1 MLIPKTVI
9 EIIDILQNSFN
20 INITTSLNVKIHD
33 LYNLGKIQTKEDF
46 EKILFALYNYQNL
59 FFENEDIKKVTKNIF
74 ENLEKD
80 NLNIL
85 IFSSDIGSSLLS
97 FVIDCELILK
107 NLKKRKNVNYF
118 AVYPSFFI
126 VDRIKNGKIEYQQLI
141 KANDDELK
149 YFIDMIENYTIRTD
163 LLNRINFIVS
173 NPFNNSIKSEFF
185 DMIIVNNFAKIF
197 LKDRLVNFSKE
208 SYRLLKGGGYIV
220 SDFKEMNIFS
230 TGLFEQVGSEGLFYF
245 KKPESD
251 EFLVSDYTFEDALNF
266 FKEKKYNESLGIL
279 QALLGK
285 DDLMSVEILKLMLL
299 IFTRQNDI
307 MKIEFLEK
315 QLELNG
321 IKDPDFDFILGT
333 YYFNRLNYSIAKLYF
348 QKTLA
353 QNPNNI
359 YSLYYIALIDKMEG
373 KKKSSKENFKRIVE
387 LIDRNDSYLPKLYT
401 NDISKDMIRY
411 IAESEIEEG
420 IL

>member
-1 MLIPKTVI
+1 VILKTVN

-46 EKILFALYNYQNL
+46 EKILFALYNYQNI
-59 FFENEDIKKVTKNIF
+59 FFENEDIRKITKNIF
-74 ENLEKD
+74 ENIEKD

-85 IFSSDIGSSLLS
+85 FFSSDIGSSLLS
-97 FVIDCELILK
+97 FVIDSELALK

-126 VDRIKNGKIEYQQLI
+126 VERIKNCKIEYPQLI

-149 YFIDMIENYTIRTD
+149 YFIDMIENYTIRAD
-163 LLNRINFIVS
+163 LLNRINFIVT

-185 DMIIVNNFAKIF
+185 DMIVVNNFSKIF
-197 LKDRLVNFSKE
+197 LKERLVNLSKE
-208 SYRLLKGGGYIV
+208 SYRLLKGGGYVI
-220 SDFKEMNIFS
+220 SDFKEINIFS
-230 TGLFEQVGSEGLFYF
+230 TGLFEQEICEDLFYF

-251 EFLVSDYTFEDALNF
+251 DFLVSDYTFEDALNF

-285 DDLMSVEILKLMLL
+285 DDERSVEILKLMLL
-299 IFTRQNDI
+299 IFTRQHDI

-315 QLELNG
+315 QLQMNG
-321 IKDPDFDFILGT
+321 IKDPDFDFILGI
-333 YYFNRLNYSIAKLYF
+333 YYFDRLNYSIAKLYF

-353 QNPNNI
+353 QNPNYI
-359 YSLYYIALIDKMEG
+359 YALYYLALIDKMEG
-373 KKKSSKENFKRIVE
+373 KKRSSIENFKRIVE
-387 LIDRNDSYLPKLYT
+387 LIDSRDSYIPKLYT
-401 NDISKDMIRY
+401 GDISKDMIRY

-420 IL
+420 VL

>member
-1 MLIPKTVI
+1 MILKTVN

-46 EKILFALYNYQNL
+46 EKILFALYNYQNI
-59 FFENEDIKKVTKNIF
+59 FFENEDIRKITKNIF
-74 ENLEKD
+74 ENIEKD

-85 IFSSDIGSSLLS
+85 FFSSDIGSSLLS
-97 FVIDCELILK
+97 FVIDSELALK

-126 VDRIKNGKIEYQQLI
+126 VERIKNCKIEYPQLI

-149 YFIDMIENYTIRTD
+149 YFIDMIENYTIRAD
-163 LLNRINFIVS
+163 LLNRINFIVT

-185 DMIIVNNFAKIF
+185 DMIVVNNFSKIF
-197 LKDRLVNFSKE
+197 LKERLVNLSKE
-208 SYRLLKGGGYIV
+208 SYRLLKGGGYVI
-220 SDFKEMNIFS
+220 SDFKEINIFS
-230 TGLFEQVGSEGLFYF
+230 TGLFEQEICEDLFYF

-251 EFLVSDYTFEDALNF
+251 DFLVSDYTFEDALNF

-285 DDLMSVEILKLMLL
+285 DDERSVEILKLMLL
-299 IFTRQNDI
+299 IFTRQHDI

-315 QLELNG
+315 QLQMNG
-321 IKDPDFDFILGT
+321 IKDPDFDFILGI
-333 YYFNRLNYSIAKLYF
+333 YYFDRLNYSIAKLYF

-353 QNPNNI
+353 QNPNYI
-359 YSLYYIALIDKMEG
+359 YALYYLALIDKMEG
-373 KKKSSKENFKRIVE
+373 KKRSSIENFKRIVE
-387 LIDRNDSYLPKLYT
+387 LIDSRDSYIPKLYT
-401 NDISKDMIRY
+401 GDISKDMIRY

-420 IL
+420 VL

>member
-1 MLIPKTVI
+1 MILKTVN

-46 EKILFALYNYQNL
+46 EKILFALYNYQNI
-59 FFENEDIKKVTKNIF
+59 FFENEDIRKIIKNIF
-74 ENLEKD
+74 ENIEND

-85 IFSSDIGSSLLS
+85 FFSSDIGSSLLS
-97 FVIDCELILK
+97 FVIDSELALK

-126 VDRIKNGKIEYQQLI
+126 VERIKNCKIEYPQLI

-149 YFIDMIENYTIRTD
+149 YFIDMIENYTIRAD
-163 LLNRINFIVS
+163 LLNRINFIVT

-185 DMIIVNNFAKIF
+185 DMIVVNNFSKIF
-197 LKDRLVNFSKE
+197 LKERLVNFSKE
-208 SYRLLKGGGYIV
+208 SYRLLKSGGYVI
-220 SDFKEMNIFS
+220 SDFKEINIFS
-230 TGLFEQVGSEGLFYF
+230 TGLFEQEICEDLFYF

-251 EFLVSDYTFEDALNF
+251 DFLVSDYTFEDALNF

-285 DDLMSVEILKLMLL
+285 DDERSVEILKLMLL
-299 IFTRQNDI
+299 IFTRQHDI

-315 QLELNG
+315 QLQMNG
-321 IKDPDFDFILGT
+321 IKDPDFDFILGI
-333 YYFNRLNYSIAKLYF
+333 YYFDRLNYSIAKLYF

-353 QNPNNI
+353 QNPNYI
-359 YSLYYIALIDKMEG
+359 YALYYLALIDKMEG
-373 KKKSSKENFKRIVE
+373 KKRSSIENFKRIVE
-387 LIDRNDSYLPKLYT
+387 LIDSRDSYIPKLYT
-401 NDISKDMIRY
+401 GDISKDMIRY

-420 IL
+420 VL

>member
-1 MLIPKTVI
+1 MILKTVN

-46 EKILFALYNYQNL
+46 EKILFALYNYQNI
-59 FFENEDIKKVTKNIF
+59 FFENEDIRKITKNIF
-74 ENLEKD
+74 ENIEKD

-85 IFSSDIGSSLLS
+85 FFSSDIGSSLLS
-97 FVIDCELILK
+97 FVIDSELALK

-126 VDRIKNGKIEYQQLI
+126 VERIKNCKIEYPQLI

-149 YFIDMIENYTIRTD
+149 YFIDMIENYTIRAD
-163 LLNRINFIVS
+163 LLNRINFIVT

-185 DMIIVNNFAKIF
+185 DMIVVNNFSKIF
-197 LKDRLVNFSKE
+197 LKERLVNFSKE
-208 SYRLLKGGGYIV
+208 SYRLLKSGGYVI
-220 SDFKEMNIFS
+220 SDFKEINIFS
-230 TGLFEQVGSEGLFYF
+230 TGLFEQEICEDLFYF

-251 EFLVSDYTFEDALNF
+251 DFLVSDYTFEDALNF

-285 DDLMSVEILKLMLL
+285 DDERSVEILKLMLL
-299 IFTRQNDI
+299 IFTRQHDI

-315 QLELNG
+315 QLQMNG
-321 IKDPDFDFILGT
+321 IKDPDFDFILGI
-333 YYFNRLNYSIAKLYF
+333 YYFDRLNYSIAKLYF

-353 QNPNNI
+353 QNPNYI
-359 YSLYYIALIDKMEG
+359 YALYYLALIDKMEG
-373 KKKSSKENFKRIVE
+373 KKRSSIENFKRIVE
-387 LIDRNDSYLPKLYT
+387 LIDSRDSYIPKLYT
-401 NDISKDMIRY
+401 GDISKDMIRY

-420 IL
+420 VL

>member
-33 LYNLGKIQTKEDF
+33 LFNLGKIKTKEDF

>member
-1 MLIPKTVI
+1 MILKTVN

-46 EKILFALYNYQNL
+46 EKILFALYNYQNI
-59 FFENEDIKKVTKNIF
+59 FFENEDIRKITKNIF
-74 ENLEKD
+74 ENIEKD

-85 IFSSDIGSSLLS
+85 FFSSDIGSSLLS
-97 FVIDCELILK
+97 FVIDSELALK

-126 VDRIKNGKIEYQQLI
+126 VERIKNCKIEYPQLI

-149 YFIDMIENYTIRTD
+149 YFIDMIENYTIRAD
-163 LLNRINFIVS
+163 LLNRINFIVT

-185 DMIIVNNFAKIF
+185 DMIVVNNFSKIF
-197 LKDRLVNFSKE
+197 LKERLVNFSKE
-208 SYRLLKGGGYIV
+208 SYRLLKGGGYVI
-220 SDFKEMNIFS
+220 SDFKEINIFS
-230 TGLFEQVGSEGLFYF
+230 TGLFEQEICEDLFYF

-251 EFLVSDYTFEDALNF
+251 DFLVSDYTFEDALNF

-285 DDLMSVEILKLMLL
+285 DDERSVEILKLMLL
-299 IFTRQNDI
+299 IFTRQHDI

-315 QLELNG
+315 QLQMNG
-321 IKDPDFDFILGT
+321 IKDPDFDFILGI
-333 YYFNRLNYSIAKLYF
+333 YYFDRLNYSIAKLYF

-353 QNPNNI
+353 QNPNYI
-359 YSLYYIALIDKMEG
+359 YALYYLALIDKMEG
-373 KKKSSKENFKRIVE
+373 KKRSSIENFKRIVE
-387 LIDRNDSYLPKLYT
+387 LIDSRDSYIPKLYT
-401 NDISKDMIRY
+401 GDISKDMIRY

-420 IL
+420 VL